1 MAGQSGNL
9 YSSGSW
15 RLTGMHTII
24 SIIFLT
30 FTYLALS
37 ANWQVTNIILGIFLA
52 TGILVLLRPPKRPVK
67 WRRLP
72 TDLMRIVVFFVVLL
86 YRMFKSGIEMALII
100 LHPKLPIK
108 NGIVGIREASK
119 SELGRA
125 LSAHATSLPPGELF
139 IEMDEDGTMYIHS
152 LNVDQTVKQARTSQE
167 WQGNIL
173 KKIFD

>member
-1 MAGQSGNL
+1 
-9 YSSGSW
+9 
-15 RLTGMHTII
+15 MHTII
-24 SIIFLT
+24 PIIFLT

-37 ANWQVTNIILGIFLA
+37 ANWQVTNIILGFFLA
-52 TGILVLLRPPKRPVK
+52 AGILVLLRPSKRPVK

-72 TDLMRIVVFFVVLL
+72 ADLMRVVVFIVVLL

-108 NGIVGIREASK
+108 NGIVGIRAASK

-125 LSAHATSLPPGELF
+125 LSAHAVSLPPGELF

-152 LNVDQTVKQARTSQE
+152 LNVDQTVRQARASQE
-167 WQGNIL
+167 WQGNVL
-173 KKIFD
+173 QKIFD

>member
-1 MAGQSGNL
+1 
-9 YSSGSW
+9 
-15 RLTGMHTII
+15 MHTVI

-37 ANWQVTNIILGIFLA
+37 ANWQVTNIILGMFFA
-52 TGILVLLRPPKRPVK
+52 AGIWALLRPPKRTVK

-72 TDLMRIVVFFVVLL
+72 TDLMRVVVFFVVLL
-86 YRMFKSGIEMALII
+86 YTMFKSGIEMARII

-108 NGIVGIREASK
+108 NGIVGIRAASK

-139 IEMDEDGTMYIHS
+139 IEMDEDGTMFIHS
-152 LNVDQTVKQARTSQE
+152 LNVEQTERQARASQE
-167 WQGNIL
+167 WQANIL
-173 KKIFD
+173 KNIFD

>member
-1 MAGQSGNL
+1 
-9 YSSGSW
+9 
-15 RLTGMHTII
+15 MHTII

-108 NGIVGIREASK
+108 NGIVGIRAASK

>member
-1 MAGQSGNL
+1 
-9 YSSGSW
+9 
-15 RLTGMHTII
+15 MHTII
-24 SIIFLT
+24 SIIFLA

-52 TGILVLLRPPKRPVK
+52 AGILVLLRPPKRVIK

-72 TDLMRIVVFFVVLL
+72 ADLMRLAVFIVVLL
-86 YRMFKSGIEMALII
+86 FKMFKSGIDMARII

-108 NGIVGIREASK
+108 NGIVGIRAAGK

-125 LSAHATSLPPGELF
+125 LNAHAISLPPGELF

-152 LNVDQTVKQARTSQE
+152 LNVDQTAKQAWASQK
-167 WQGNIL
+167 WQANIL
-173 KKIFD
+173 KGIFD